1 MVKLC
6 IISPRLYHLFM
17 CFTTQCVPCNAG
29 ELGSYL
35 TEDSVFKSN
44 LEGWVELLVKVLA
57 SFGAERSK
65 IHMLRLGYAKEAA

>member
-1 MVKLC
+1 MHYKSTSLSSFHVF
-6 IISPRLYHLFM
+6 YHPVCAL
-17 CFTTQCVPCNAG
+17 QC
-29 ELGSYL
+29 L